1 MPPTPGL
8 AGVLAELAI
17 MTSAAGACAQ
27 QTEQLSLP
35 NVTVTAPAIPIA
47 PPYLLAAERIGGFY
61 SAQTNSVSAVSP
73 TQRWV

>member
-17 MTSAAGACAQ
+17 MTSAASACAQ
-27 QTEQLSLP
+27 QTEQLSVP

-47 PPYLLAAERIGGFY
+47 PPTCAIRGRRTSEILTVVDIA
-61 SAQTNSVSAVSP
+61 
-73 TQRWV
+73 